1 MLKRLF
7 LFLFLVCTFTSVK
20 AQMKDWAAGFRVG
33 EPGGFMIK
41 RYLPSGKNAVEF
53 NFGTYGGLWGTNRNY
68 QGGSFQNIGF
78 SMNALYLWH
87 QSTLANADLHYY
99 YGAGPQFVSR
109 NLFIENTV
117 YPVTKRGLGAAT
129 LGGLEYFPIDAP
141 NLSFFA
147 ELGLYTEFMPNP
159 FFIHIQ
165 GGVGVKVNF

>member
-1 MLKRLF
+1 MLKRIVLF
-7 LFLFLVCTFTSVK
+7 LFLCCSLTAAK

-41 RYLPSGKNAVEF
+41 RYLPSGKNAVEV
-53 NFGTYGGLWGTNRNY
+53 NFGSYGGLWGTNRSY

-78 SMNALYLWH
+78 SINALYLWH
-87 QSTLANADLHYY
+87 RPTLANADLHYY
-99 YGAGPQFVSR
+99 YGVGPQFVSR
-109 NLFIENTV
+109 NLFLENTV
-117 YPVTKRGLGAAT
+117 YPITKRGLGVAS

-147 ELGLYTEFMPNP
+147 ELGLYTELMPNP
-159 FFIHIQ
+159 FFLHIQ